1 MAMAIRWKLKFGNGE
16 WQWPFTGNGIFGSMN
31 GQVAIRHK
39 KWPFVFLA
47 IRLPG
52 PHRCHRSTRMGFLYI
67 LTMTKND
74 LISVIIYDE
83 KCIQFSFSVDNHVFM
98 NNTLLLIGLIV
109 LTRFFFSERNVNYW
123 KWIFWKTINIRI
135 IRISEIANCRTWT
148 IDQAHGITTKKGLR
162 GDKCPMGNN

>member
-52 PHRCHRSTRMGFLYI
+52 PKFLG
-67 LTMTKND
+67 
-74 LISVIIYDE
+74 E
-83 KCIQFSFSVDNHVFM
+83 HHSFNGECLDVYS
-98 NNTLLLIGLIV
+98 
-109 LTRFFFSERNVNYW
+109 
-123 KWIFWKTINIRI
+123 
-135 IRISEIANCRTWT
+135 
-148 IDQAHGITTKKGLR
+148 
-162 GDKCPMGNN
+162 

>member
-52 PHRCHRSTRMGFLYI
+52 PAGA
-67 LTMTKND
+67 
-74 LISVIIYDE
+74 
-83 KCIQFSFSVDNHVFM
+83 
-98 NNTLLLIGLIV
+98 LL
-109 LTRFFFSERNVNYW
+109 
-123 KWIFWKTINIRI
+123 
-135 IRISEIANCRTWT
+135 
-148 IDQAHGITTKKGLR
+148 KKYSATVKL
-162 GDKCPMGNN
+162 

>member
-52 PHRCHRSTRMGFLYI
+52 PES
-67 LTMTKND
+67 
-74 LISVIIYDE
+74 
-83 KCIQFSFSVDNHVFM
+83 
-98 NNTLLLIGLIV
+98 
-109 LTRFFFSERNVNYW
+109 
-123 KWIFWKTINIRI
+123 
-135 IRISEIANCRTWT
+135 IA
-148 IDQAHGITTKKGLR
+148 
-162 GDKCPMGNN
+162 